1 MGTRGRW
8 GSTRGKGDA
17 EAFEKVSERVTD
29 ACIYIFRLAR
39 ARASRVERRGEERLH
54 E

>member
-17 EAFEKVSERVTD
+17 EAFEKVSERVRRLY
-29 ACIYIFRLAR
+29 IYIGAR
-39 ARASRVERRGEERLH
+39 ARFASRVESSGEERLR

>member
-17 EAFEKVSERVTD
+17 EAFEKVSERVRRLY
-29 ACIYIFRLAR
+29 IYISAR
-39 ARASRVERRGEERLH
+39 ARADRVERSGEEILH